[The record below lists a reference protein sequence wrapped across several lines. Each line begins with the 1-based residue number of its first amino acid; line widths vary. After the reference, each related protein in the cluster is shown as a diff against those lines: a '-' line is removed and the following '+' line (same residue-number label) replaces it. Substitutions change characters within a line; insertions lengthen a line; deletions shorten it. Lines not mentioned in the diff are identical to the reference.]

1 MSTGMADTERVR
13 KELLTKG
20 AKKRKLIEGLWGY
33 AFMIPTL
40 IGFSLFII
48 YPLIASGYYSL
59 CEYSGFGK
67 EKFVGFKN
75 FIWMFTKDPTFGP
88 AIRATLKYVVFTVP
102 ALLIFGLLLALL
114 LNKTMSFVK
123 VFRAIYYLPVVVP
136 AVASLVL
143 WKFIFSP
150 DYGLVN
156 GILASLGLPTSRW
169 LEDNNMVMV
178 ALTIIVVWGCGS
190 QMIIF
195 LSGLQSVPAE
205 LYEAAVVDGASGSQ
219 QFFYVTV
226 PMMTPILFLQLIT
239 GLIGGFQ
246 VINPALVITIDGS
259 PNLKTFFL
267 NFAIYKSAFD
277 RREYGY
283 AMALVWVLFFI
294 IMFFTIIIYRISDA
308 YVYYESEN

>member
-1 MSTGMADTERVR
+1 MSTEA
-13 KELLTKG
+13 LSKG
-20 AKKRKLIEGLWGY
+20 ARKRRLIEGVWGY
-33 AFMIPTL
+33 VFMLPTV

-48 YPLIASGYYSL
+48 YPMITSVYYSL

-67 EKFVGFKN
+67 EKFVGLKN
-75 FIWMFTKDPTFGP
+75 FIWMFTKDPTFAP
-88 AIRATLKYVVFTVP
+88 AIRATLKYVAFTVP

-114 LNKTMSFVK
+114 LNKTMPLVK
-123 VFRAIYYLPVVVP
+123 LFRTVYYLPVVVP

-143 WKFIFSP
+143 WKFVFSP

-156 GILASLGLPTSRW
+156 GLLTSLGLPTSRW

-178 ALTIIVVWGCGS
+178 ALTVIAVWGCGS

-195 LSGLQSVPAE
+195 LSGLQSVPME
-205 LYEAAVVDGASGSQ
+205 LYEAAVVDGANGIQ
-219 QFFYVTV
+219 KFWNITV
-226 PMMTPILFLQLIT
+226 PMITPVLFLQLIT

-246 VINPALVITIDGS
+246 VINPALVITINGS
-259 PNLKTFFL
+259 PNLRTYFL
-267 NFAIYKSAFD
+267 NYAIYQSAFD

-294 IMFFTIIIYRISDA
+294 IMFFTIIVFRISDA

>member
-1 MSTGMADTERVR
+1 
-13 KELLTKG
+13 
-20 AKKRKLIEGLWGY
+20 
-33 AFMIPTL
+33 MIPTI

-48 YPLIASGYYSL
+48 YPMITSAYYSL
-59 CEYSGFGK
+59 CDYSGFGN
-67 EKFVGFKN
+67 EKFIGFKN
-75 FIWMFTKDPTFGP
+75 FVWMFTRDPTFKP
-88 AIRATLKYVVFTVP
+88 AIIATLKYVAFTVP

-114 LNKTMSFVK
+114 LNKTMPFVRL
-123 VFRAIYYLPVVVP
+123 FRTIYYLPVVVP

-150 DYGLVN
+150 EYGLLN
-156 GILASLGLPTSRW
+156 GLLTSLGLPTSRW
-169 LEDNNMVMV
+169 LEDNNMVTV

-205 LYEAAVVDGASGSQ
+205 LYESAVVDGANGMQ
-219 QFFYVTV
+219 KFRYITI
-226 PMMTPILFLQLIT
+226 PMLTPILFLQLIT

-246 VINPALVITIDGS
+246 VINPALIITSGE
-259 PNLKTFFL
+259 PNLKTYFL
-267 NFAIYKSAFD
+267 NYAIYSMAFD
-277 RREYGY
+277 KRQYGY

-294 IMFFTIIIYRISDA
+294 IMVFTIIVFRISDA